1 MIYYTYIYME
11 ERKRQ
16 ILNTILEEHIET
28 GLPVGSSLLVEKY
41 KLGVSPATVRNIMAD
56 LEEKGYIAQPHT
68 SAGRVPTEKAYKL
81 LLEDLGE
88 GKLKE
93 KEVEAIN
100 EVFSKDA
107 DFRKVAKALAE
118 TAQTAVFWARDENDL
133 YYTGMS
139 NLFHQPE
146 FSRAENIYDM
156 GEVIDRMDEIVEDIF
171 SEVDFEPE
179 ILIGSD
185 NPFGDSC
192 SSIIVKYRD
201 GEDVGIFGILAPMRM
216 DYERSLAIIKYVL
229 DKLK

>member
-1 MIYYTYIYME
+1 ME

>member
-1 MIYYTYIYME
+1 ME
-11 ERKRQ
+11 ERKKQ
-16 ILNTILEEHIET
+16 ILNTIVEEHIET

-41 KLGVSPATVRNIMAD
+41 KLGVSPATVRNIMSD

-93 KEVEAIN
+93 KEIEAIN
-100 EVFSKDA
+100 EVFSHDA
-107 DFRKVAKALAE
+107 DFRKVAKALAQ

-139 NLFHQPE
+139 NLFRQPE
-146 FSRAENIYDM
+146 FSSAENIYDM
-156 GEVIDRMDEIVEDIF
+156 GEVIDRMDEIVEGIF

-192 SSIIVKYRD
+192 SSIVVKYRD

-216 DYERSLAIIKYVL
+216 DYERSLAIIKYIL